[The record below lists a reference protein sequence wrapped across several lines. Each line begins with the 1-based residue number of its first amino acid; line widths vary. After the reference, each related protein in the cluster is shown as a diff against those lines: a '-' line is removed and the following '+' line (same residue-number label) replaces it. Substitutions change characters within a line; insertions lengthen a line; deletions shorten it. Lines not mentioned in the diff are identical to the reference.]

1 MAPSETFLRLHEL
14 SRKSRGAEYMDAAA
28 LPSASHLERE
38 FGLFNP
44 EGSGC
49 CPTVDAT
56 GAVTCTCSGCERWSK
71 YVAGTLGERW
81 PTYKQYEVLTAE
93 YVAKL
98 ARYLRSRRSE
108 IIGADDVGEPLR
120 SLRVLELGAG
130 DGRLTRHLREELDGH
145 SVEVYATD
153 DHSLGLA
160 RGSAHGVVAERPG
173 GVRPRRGEAQPDPD
187 GGDAQLP
194 VRHRPLPGRRSGSRI
209 RRRRASMGPHTPILA
224 PGRQDPHHGSRR
236 NSKRRGCLHGHE
248 DSSGPAPGVADR
260 SPR

>member
-1 MAPSETFLRLHEL
+1 
-14 SRKSRGAEYMDAAA
+14 MDAAA

-81 PTYKQYEVLTAE
+81 PTYKQYEVLTTE
-93 YVAKL
+93 YVAQL

-108 IIGADDVGEPLR
+108 IIGDDVVGEPLR

-153 DHSLGLA
+153 DLSWTMRSSFA
-160 RGSAHGVVAERPG
+160 NCEMRSVVCTWPRGHQHEEDAAVNLNDG
-173 GVRPRRGEAQPDPD
+173 RGDD
-187 GGDAQLP
+187 GTGEGAAPAL
-194 VRHRPLPGRRSGSRI
+194 
-209 RRRRASMGPHTPILA
+209 SM
-224 PGRQDPHHGSRR
+224 
-236 NSKRRGCLHGHE
+236 
-248 DSSGPAPGVADR
+248 V
-260 SPR
+260 